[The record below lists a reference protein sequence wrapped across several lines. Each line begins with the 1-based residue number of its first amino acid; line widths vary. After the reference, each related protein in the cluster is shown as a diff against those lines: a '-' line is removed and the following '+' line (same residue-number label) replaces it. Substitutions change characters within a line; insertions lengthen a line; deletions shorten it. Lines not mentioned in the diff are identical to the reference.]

1 MLDANNFGDY
11 VLVSCSVCDVL
22 KYRGSVYQYCK
33 PWPAYIIKHQ
43 FSMATQNLKYI
54 HYI

>member
-1 MLDANNFGDY
+1 MYKNSAFHPMLDANNFGDY

-33 PWPAYIIKHQ
+33 PWPAYDR
-43 FSMATQNLKYI
+43 
-54 HYI
+54 